1 MSARPIPALICL
13 LLALLVP
20 PSALAL
26 SGGRAYEQVT
36 PTGKNGGDVGG
47 PAFRGSYRSARA
59 QASSDGNSITYVSLQ
74 SFGDAQGGEM
84 IVQYTSS
91 RRADGWVTHSIS
103 PPGSSTRGVMSES
116 SPFRFFAPDLSA
128 GLLEWPDPVLDDV
141 APPGF
146 ENIYVHRA
154 DGAYQALIA
163 VPPPNQIQEFFEVTV
178 AGASSDLEHVVFEA
192 NDALTTGAPPSA
204 RSVYEWTGAGLRL
217 VSVLPSGA
225 AAASA
230 AAGNGRG
237 DDFTNVVASDGSRIF
252 WTDAAGQ
259 LYAREGGTQ
268 TVKLNASRR
277 TVSSGDGSATL
288 RAISAGGS
296 RAIFTDT
303 TPLTDAAGDNGGL
316 YLYDLGA
323 GSLTNLTPSAGGS
336 PGVQGVLGA
345 SEDGSVVYYV
355 AGAVLA
361 PGGSAGAMNLYVAR
375 GGTSEHVAV
384 LGGADSANWTTNAE
398 SRSARLTPDG
408 RHLAFISRESL
419 TGYDNT
425 DPLSG
430 ERHPELFVYDAAAG
444 DLTCVSCNPSGARP
458 IGGASLPPG
467 VNLSHQPR
475 VISDDGSRVVFNSQD
490 ALAPADGNRRQDV
503 YEYTGGRPQ
512 LVSTGTSNDAS
523 ALADVS
529 PDGRDVF
536 FTTRTQLVPTD
547 RDNGS
552 DLYDARLG
560 GGFPVAGE
568 SLPCAGEACR
578 GPLSVPPAI
587 AFPVATS
594 RASGQGSKGRRARCR
609 GRSAKTKRTTR
620 PKRCRRR
627 R

>member
-1 MSARPIPALICL
+1 MNMRLIAALACL
-13 LLALLVP
+13 LLALLP
-20 PSALAL
+20 ASARAL
-26 SGGRAYEQVT
+26 SDGRAYEQVT

-59 QASSDGNSITYVSLQ
+59 QASSDGDSITYVSLQ

-84 IVQYTSS
+84 IIQYTSS
-91 RRADGWVTHSIS
+91 RRADGWVTHATS
-103 PPGSSTRGVMSES
+103 PPGSSLRGVMSES
-116 SPFRFFAPDLSA
+116 SPFRFFTPDLSA

-146 ENIYVHRA
+146 ENIYVRRA
-154 DGAYQALIA
+154 DGGYQALITA
-163 VPPPNQIQEFFEVTV
+163 PPPNQIEEFFEVTV
-178 AGASSDLEHVVFEA
+178 AGASSGLEHVVFEA
-192 NDALTTGAPPSA
+192 NDALTAAAPPNA
-204 RSVYEWTGAGLRL
+204 PSVYEWTGAGLRL
-217 VSVLPSGA
+217 VSVLPGGT

-237 DDFTNVVASDGSRIF
+237 DDFTNVVAGDGSRIF

-288 RAISAGGS
+288 RATSSDGS
-296 RAIFTDT
+296 KAIFTDT

-316 YLYDLGA
+316 YMYDLDA
-323 GSLTNLTPSAGGS
+323 GSLTSLTPAAGS

-345 SEDGSVVYYV
+345 SADGSIVYYV

-361 PGGSAGAMNLYVAR
+361 PGGSPGAMNLYVAH

-384 LGGADSANWTTNAE
+384 LGGGDSANWTTNVE
-398 SRSARLTPDG
+398 SRSARVTPDG
-408 RHLAFISRESL
+408 MHLAFLSRESL
-419 TGYDNT
+419 TGYDNA

-430 ERHPELFVYDAAAG
+430 ERHPELFVYDAATG

-490 ALAPADGNRRQDV
+490 ALAATDGNRRQDV
-503 YEYTGGRPQ
+503 YEYTGGGLQ

-523 ALADVS
+523 ALADIS

-560 GGFPVAGE
+560 GGFPLAGE

-578 GPLSVPPAI
+578 GPLSAPPAL
-587 AFPVATS
+587 AFPVVTS
-594 RASGQGSKGRRARCR
+594 RPGGQGSKSRRPRCR
-609 GRSAKTKRTTR
+609 TRSAKAKRTTR
-620 PKRCRRR
+620 PRRCRRR